1 MSTLEI
7 FERHISPFDIL
18 FRNHFKSDS
27 TFQPVGNFKQPHP
40 LNIFYDDA
48 GLNFEVACTGLTKK
62 DIVLDIEGDTL
73 KISYNKPFEERGDDD
88 QIHSGM
94 IHNGLSKKSFDLR
107 YKIAP
112 KFDLTKIDAALNN
125 GLLEIFIPLA
135 EEAKPKSIKIK

>member
-18 FRNHFKSDS
+18 FRNHFNAESQFAPALNS
-27 TFQPVGNFKQPHP
+27 KQPHP
-40 LNIFYDDA
+40 LNIYFDDK
-48 GLNFEVACTGLTKK
+48 GLYFEVACTGLTKK
-62 DIVLDIEGDTL
+62 DVILDIEGDIL
-73 KISYNKPFEERGDDD
+73 KISYKKPEEEKFHEGT
-88 QIHSGM
+88 

-112 KFDLTKIDAALNN
+112 KFDLGQTDASLTN

-135 EEAKPKSIKIK
+135 EEAKPKTIKIK